1 MSCGKKKKKTFCC
14 GWSLLKCAS
23 FQASPSSRCFKNV
36 TRLWQ
41 NRCFNVRVTLL
52 CASFVRELSGKG
64 LCWHVSVSGCFDSDG
79 LLQKLLTFFQGLVW
93 CQRTAE
99 GLSTEPLGAFTFI
112 AMILQSRVSLLV
124 EFITFSRAS
133 QACCKWRWHQN
144 SGSFSTGTYTV
155 FVPFRSRNSW
165 NSFLLKD
172 KLKQTT
178 SPLEGWGLKRKLLTV
193 DNTIAFVV
201 QHTLK
206 SVI

>member
-1 MSCGKKKKKTFCC
+1 MCIFCAWALWK
-14 GWSLLKCAS
+14 WSLLAS
-23 FQASPSSRCFKNV
+23 FRKWLF
-36 TRLWQ
+36 WQ
-41 NRCFNVRVTLL
+41 IW
-52 CASFVRELSGKG
+52 SFAKAPY
-64 LCWHVSVSGCFDSDG
+64 
-79 LLQKLLTFFQGLVW
+79 FFSGLVW

-99 GLSTEPLGAFTFI
+99 GLSTEPLSAFTFI
-112 AMILQSRVSLLV
+112 AAILQSRVSLLV

-144 SGSFSTGTYTV
+144 SGSGSTGTCTV
-155 FVPFRSRNSW
+155 CVPFRSRNSW

-206 SVI
+206 SVIQDSFLLRPVDSPSLGD